1 MTQLIEYT
9 AFIIFSTTL
18 FMITLWIQRAFS
30 DTNYSDLKFALSI
43 YYKIIPIFIHIYI
56 QATQSVYFYGQLKI
70 YVPGWLTVVIISAHL
85 FCIPVPH
92 VPFRWFL
99 KRKVDPRIRVYK

>member
-18 FMITLWIQRAFS
+18 FRITLWIQRAFS

-43 YYKIIPIFIHIYI
+43 YYKIIPIFIHTYI
-56 QATQSVYFYGQLKI
+56 QATQSVYFYGQLEI
-70 YVPGWLTVVIISAHL
+70 YVPGWLTVVIINAHL